1 VDKLFNKSLTIRA
14 QDSFNERPVASVK
27 VKDLMVSC
35 LLIGQNANESHHIA
49 GLMAQLGVACQ
60 TLTEIEPAIRH
71 CHENKPD
78 VVMLDATSLPEAKEF
93 LRLVRYQNRNTGRPV
108 VIVYATEANVTQM
121 ADSILNGASE
131 FMVVPFD
138 MDLLRFKL
146 TQSGVLLAAAA

>member
-1 VDKLFNKSLTIRA
+1 MEKLFNKSLTIRA
-14 QDSFNERPVASVK
+14 QDSLNGRPVASVK

-35 LLIGQNANESHHIA
+35 LLIGGNELESGHIA
-49 GLMAQLGVACQ
+49 GLMGQLGVVCQ
-60 TLTEIEPAIRH
+60 RIGEIEPAIRY

-93 LRLVRYQNRNTGRPV
+93 LRLVRYQNRSTGRPV
-108 VIVYATEANVTQM
+108 VIVHATEANVTQM

-131 FMVVPFD
+131 FMIVPFD
-138 MDLLRFKL
+138 LDLLRFKL

>member
-49 GLMAQLGVACQ
+49 GLMGQLGVACQ
-60 TLTEIEPAIRH
+60 TLGEIEPAIRF

-93 LRLVRYQNRNTGRPV
+93 LRLVRYQNRSTGRPV
-108 VIVYATEANVTQM
+108 VIVYATDVNVTQM

-138 MDLLRFKL
+138 LDLLRFKL
-146 TQSGVLLAAAA
+146 AQSGVLLAAAA